1 MLFIIEIY
9 VLEEGLLVLG
19 NDLPVTY
26 NIFNKDFLETKNK
39 GSYWIPGR
47 YPTIFEPLNL
57 RFCIPR

>member
-39 GSYWIPGR
+39 NKVS
-47 YPTIFEPLNL
+47 NL
-57 RFCIPR
+57 YASNFSNW